1 MWTEIF
7 SSLDAGVE
15 LSNQQLTFA
24 FDAILRED
32 AEQTRT
38 KDFLTKLHYKG
49 ETAREVQIATEILL
63 SKSLELPTEEF
74 ADDITIDTC
83 GTGGDGLH
91 TVNISTMVAL
101 VIATSG
107 AKVFKHGNRA
117 ASSKSGS
124 ADVLE
129 ALGISL
135 NVTNET
141 LLESARRANIA
152 FLFAQHFHPL
162 LRYVAPIRRELGFRT
177 IFNFLGPL
185 ANPARPNTQIVGV
198 SDRTMADVVASSLA
212 RRGVRSMVIRGIDGL
227 DEVSVAERTEIWV
240 HQGTTDKIENFTIS
254 PETFGEKPI
263 SLELIRGAD
272 AQRNAQTL
280 SLMAKGK
287 ASDAIHSAVAMN
299 AACALSIIDSH
310 SSVIDDFESVLS
322 NNYRVAQDIIHSGRV
337 FETLEVWRDI
347 QRI

>member
-1 MWTEIF
+1 
-7 SSLDAGVE
+7 
-15 LSNQQLTFA
+15 
-24 FDAILRED
+24 
-32 AEQTRT
+32 
-38 KDFLTKLHYKG
+38 
-49 ETAREVQIATEILL
+49 
-63 SKSLELPTEEF
+63 
-74 ADDITIDTC
+74 DTC

-162 LRYVAPIRRELGFRT
+162 LRYVAAIRRELGFRT

-198 SDRTMADVVASSLA
+198 SDRTMAEVIATSLA
-212 RRGVRSMVIRGIDGL
+212 RRGVRSMVIRGLDGL
-227 DEVSVAERTEIWV
+227 DEVSIAGPTEIWV
-240 HQGTTDKIENFTIS
+240 NQDGTDKVECFEIS
-254 PETFGEKPI
+254 PETFGEKPS
-263 SLELIRGAD
+263 SLELIRGGD
-272 AQRNAQTL
+272 AQHNAQTL
-280 SLMAKGK
+280 ISMAKGS

-310 SSVIDDFESVLS
+310 SSVAEDLEAALS
-322 NNYRVAQDIIHSGRV
+322 SNYRIAQDIIHSGTV